1 MTMSDSNSGRQ
12 RFYALTLVTLAAA
25 AMRLV
30 PHPWNMTPIA
40 GIALFGG
47 AHFRDHRAAFGVPI
61 AAMLVSDLVLALTV
75 YGSAAFRGIPSVYL
89 AFALTVCLGRVLAPR
104 PSAVRVGAAAIGAAL
119 LFYLIANFAVW
130 MRGALYPMTGQ
141 GLVACYV
148 AALPYLRNAIV
159 GNLVY
164 TAIFFGGFAVAEWR
178 LPALRRESIA
188 HEVGV

>member
-1 MTMSDSNSGRQ
+1 MTILCSISGKQ

-40 GIALFGG
+40 GMALFGG
-47 AHFRDHRAAFGVPI
+47 AHFRDHRTAFGVPI
-61 AAMLVSDLVLALTV
+61 AAMLISDLVLALTV
-75 YGSAAFRGIPSVYL
+75 YGSAAFQGIPSVYL
-89 AFALTVCLGRVLAPR
+89 AFALTVCIGRALPLH
-104 PSAVRVGAAAIGAAL
+104 PSAVRVGAAAVGAAL
-119 LFYLIANFAVW
+119 LFYLITNFAVW

-141 GLVACYV
+141 GLVVCYA

-164 TAIFFGGFAVAEWR
+164 TAVFFGGFSVAEWR
-178 LPALRRESIA
+178 LPELRRESIA